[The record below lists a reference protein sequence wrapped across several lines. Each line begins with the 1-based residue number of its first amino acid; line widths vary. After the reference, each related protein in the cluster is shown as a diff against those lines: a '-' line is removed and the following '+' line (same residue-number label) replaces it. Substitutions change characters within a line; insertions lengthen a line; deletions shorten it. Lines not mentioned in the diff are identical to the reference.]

1 MEYIKFFTENIRNIR
16 NTKSARF
23 SEQESLLAELQALHE
38 RLSGGGELAAK
49 ISRVLAAKVMMM
61 ISE

>member
-1 MEYIKFFTENIRNIR
+1 MEYIKFFTENMRNIR
-16 NTKSARF
+16 NTKF

-38 RLSGGGELAAK
+38 RLSGGGELAAR